1 MTIRLYNPEEV
12 EAIVEAAV
20 AERVAVN
27 IKATMALKRE
37 RRRLHKK
44 YRMKQFLV
52 LGFPVWCCFAMVVYW
67 LTFGY

>member
-12 EAIVEAAV
+12 EAIVEVAI

-27 IKATMALKRE
+27 IEAMTALKRE
-37 RRRLHKK
+37 RKRLHKK
-44 YRMKQFLV
+44 YRIKQLLV